1 MNFPLPLSLP
11 FFLSLSFESTPQN
24 KVLAKVQLEINET
37 NEKKRKA
44 LNESLALGDGSIPAT
59 GPKPKKLDDKL
70 FRNLKSSA
78 ERVRERD
85 KNIHVVNITSIG
97 FVYTICACP
106 VAYSITTYLLL

>member
-1 MNFPLPLSLP
+1 MKL
-11 FFLSLSFESTPQN
+11 LSLSSPSLSLSRFRINTSN

-97 FVYTICACP
+97 FVYTC
-106 VAYSITTYLLL
+106 